1 MQKVLIESFKPMFIL
16 RLSVTMELDLEL
28 VKLIK
33 NNSSK
38 IISDFKITENRM
50 EKNIAFLSDC
60 N

>member
-1 MQKVLIESFKPMFIL
+1 MFIL
-16 RLSVTMELDLEL
+16 RLSVTMELGLEL